1 MTEIRTPDLSKFD
14 PRKAHYIIST
24 VAIIKD
30 GRFLI
35 TKRAPH
41 EKVFPNK
48 WTLPGGKLEMDDYI
62 HMPTDGKYQWYNIM
76 EHSLRRESLEEVGLD
91 IKNIRYLTSLVFIR
105 PDGIPVVVLS
115 MYADYVGGEVQLSE
129 DMTEFAWVTA
139 EDAKNYDFIE
149 GIYEELVMLDRI
161 LKDENPGEWKKEI

>member
-1 MTEIRTPDLSKFD
+1 
-14 PRKAHYIIST
+14 
-24 VAIIKD
+24 
-30 GRFLI
+30 
-35 TKRAPH
+35 
-41 EKVFPNK
+41 
-48 WTLPGGKLEMDDYI
+48 MDDYI